1 MRLPAAHL
9 TNVVLLLFL
18 SLLTR
23 WSEQLSVYLRTNK
36 QNQKKKR
43 KVEPVATQVATFW
56 SLNLD
61 AASEIF
67 TSLVSEGKRK
77 TLQRRHS

>member
-1 MRLPAAHL
+1 MRLPVARL

-18 SLLTR
+18 FLLTR

-43 KVEPVATQVATFW
+43 KVEPVATQVATFC
-56 SLNLD
+56 SLNSD
-61 AASEIF
+61 AVSEIF
-67 TSLVSEGKRK
+67 TLLVSVGKRK